1 MIQRVEF
8 KTNCTAEDILQAK
21 LDKDVQEIQQ
31 DNNMCVKAGKTTN
44 HYKAKPQN
52 YLNLLQKNMTKAY
65 KKTNKDIT
73 DSITSVNKKITKD
86 LKLDDRVEI
95 SASREAFI
103 TLKDHKP
110 DFINP
115 TCRLINPTKSE
126 IGIISKNIFDNINK
140 EIIKVTKANLWRSTS
155 IVIEWFQAIP
165 NKSQHAFLTFDVH
178 DFYPSISEQFLTK
191 ALDYASQFSHI
202 TPQDRHIITQA
213 KKITSNLFDVT
224 KGSFDGA
231 ERCKLADTFMLSLVT
246 PKFKGQVGL
255 YRDDGLAVCKTT
267 LSRLI

>member
-110 DFINP
+110 DFINNP

-191 ALDYASQFSHI
+191 ALDYASQFTHI
-202 TPQDRHIITQA
+202 T
-213 KKITSNLFDVT
+213 TSLH
-224 KGSFDGA
+224 KQ
-231 ERCKLADTFMLSLVT
+231 KT
-246 PKFKGQVGL
+246 PAN
-255 YRDDGLAVCKTT
+255 YST
-267 LSRLI
+267 